1 MEQEIL
7 ENLRLDIEDIK
18 EIIRSNFEEMQ
29 ELEKKS

>member
-18 EIIRSNFEEMQ
+18 EIIRSDFEEMQ
-29 ELEKKS
+29 D